1 MININLKGG
10 IIIWL
15 RRDLRIKEN
24 PVVHGAIKQKKK
36 IIFCFVFDKN
46 ILDKLKNS
54 SYRKCDTKS
63 LTIDHRVGFLYQ
75 TLKEIK
81 DQLSNIGSDL
91 LTFYGDPVTI
101 IPEIANK
108 FCASSV
114 YAANDYESYG
124 LERDKAVLKKLT
136 FLGITFKQFKNQCIF
151 EKSEILTNSLTPYTV
166 FTPYKKKWIQIFEMH
181 GIKPKYYG
189 LDTLTKII
197 QSTEEKTQIESLEE
211 LEFSEDSLNLI
222 LKSGNSGGEQL
233 FNRFLNIIDKY
244 NDERNYPAK
253 KGCSYLSVHL
263 RFGTISIE
271 KIVCKLFE
279 RIQLLTNANNDLTG
293 TVSWLSEIIWRDF
306 YMQILFNFPHVERGC
321 FKKQYDNIEWEND
334 LDLFDKWTKG
344 ETGYPIVD
352 AGMRQLNQTGYMHNR
367 LRMITAS
374 FLTKDLGISWQK
386 GEEYFANKLLDFD
399 LSANNGGWQWAAST
413 GCDAQPYFRIF
424 NPTTQSQ
431 KFDPNGQFI
440 KKYIPELE
448 PLSNRAIH
456 EPWKEPKDDLLKKR
470 YNYPDRIVKHDEAR
484 QKTLERFNK
493 ARAS

>member
-1 MININLKGG
+1 
-10 IIIWL
+10 
-15 RRDLRIKEN
+15 
-24 PVVHGAIKQKKK
+24 
-36 IIFCFVFDKN
+36 
-46 ILDKLKNS
+46 
-54 SYRKCDTKS
+54 
-63 LTIDHRVGFLYQ
+63 
-75 TLKEIK
+75 
-81 DQLSNIGSDL
+81 
-91 LTFYGDPVTI
+91 
-101 IPEIANK
+101 
-108 FCASSV
+108 
-114 YAANDYESYG
+114 
-124 LERDKAVLKKLT
+124 
-136 FLGITFKQFKNQCIF
+136 
-151 EKSEILTNSLTPYTV
+151 
-166 FTPYKKKWIQIFEMH
+166 
-181 GIKPKYYG
+181 
-189 LDTLTKII
+189 
-197 QSTEEKTQIESLEE
+197 
-211 LEFSEDSLNLI
+211 
-222 LKSGNSGGEQL
+222 
-233 FNRFLNIIDKY
+233 
-244 NDERNYPAK
+244 
-253 KGCSYLSVHL
+253 
-263 RFGTISIE
+263 
-271 KIVCKLFE
+271 
-279 RIQLLTNANNDLTG
+279 
-293 TVSWLSEIIWRDF
+293 
-306 YMQILFNFPHVERGC
+306 MQILFNFPHVEKGC

-448 PLSNRAIH
+448 PLSNRSIH
-456 EPWKEPKDDLLKKR
+456 EPWKEPKNDLLKKI